1 MRTTWWEQG
10 EKSRARLCEEAQ
22 ASGAAPRRPAQQASK
37 QPANSGMR
45 ERSSTRSSKR
55 LRRSCD
61 VRLARLLGL
70 LLRLPRRA
78 FLVRLAL
85 ALPLLLLD
93 LPIDLDL
100 LDQLDLAGTLRD
112 RDRLGR
118 LRRGGG
124 GGGLSRDLLRLGR
137 EALALDRVVD
147 VGRLPLR
154 RGLLVD
160 ATVLVELA
168 VPAKEGGEKKMR
180 KSVCCHLTRCKV
192 TYFCK
197 RFLFWATGPKPHF
210 RG

>member
-22 ASGAAPRRPAQQASK
+22 ASGAAPRRSAQQASK
-37 QPANSGMR
+37 QPANSGVR

-55 LRRSCD
+55 PDPRSCD

-100 LDQLDLAGTLRD
+100 LDQLDLAGSLRD

-168 VPAKEGGEKKMR
+168 VPAEEGGEKKCE
-180 KSVCCHLTRCKV
+180 SQ
-192 TYFCK
+192 FA
-197 RFLFWATGPKPHF
+197 AT
-210 RG
+210 